1 MSGRR
6 RMRAKDREQESPA
19 SKPSKAVPV
28 KVTPEVTEAPKPK
41 RTRKRRTTK
50 PAAAE

>member
-6 RMRAKDREQESPA
+6 RMRAKAREQESLTP
-19 SKPSKAVPV
+19 KPSKAAPV
-28 KVTPEVTEAPKPK
+28 KATPEVAEAPKPK